1 MDRHLV
7 GGRAG
12 RARGENFHVAR
23 RLIAGPGLDPVA
35 IDLHGGVQ
43 RLHAHMRN
51 VLREEVRGEHLGGA
65 LDGRG
70 GVALVEH
77 LDAGLVPVGRDCNVI
92 LQDLLVRIGLR

>member
-1 MDRHLV
+1 
-7 GGRAG
+7 
-12 RARGENFHVAR
+12 
-23 RLIAGPGLDPVA
+23 
-35 IDLHGGVQ
+35 
-43 RLHAHMRN
+43 MRN